1 MTRSRLF
8 FSLIALAAIATSTSN
23 VMAQRPGGGAGGRG
37 GFGGGGFG
45 GGFSPVM
52 LANAES
58 VQKELGLKEDQVA
71 KLKTLGEDARKE
83 MQGGGGPGG
92 GGGQDLSADDRRK
105 LMEERMEAARKL
117 NEKYKPKV
125 AEVLDAKQNER
136 LKQIQLQAMG
146 SRIYQDA
153 DVVKA
158 LDLSKEQQ
166 EKLTATNKEFEDK
179 RNELFRAAFGGGGG
193 GGGGDA
199 REKGRELS
207 EANDKKLAEILSK
220 DQAAKLEHLKGAKFD
235 VAQLRGGFGG
245 PGGGGPGGGGRP
257 GAEGRPRRPNA
268 GDKKADEKKAE

>member
-1 MTRSRLF
+1 MTRSRFF
-8 FSLIALAAIATSTSN
+8 FSLIALAAFATSTSN
-23 VMAQRPGGGAGGRG
+23 VMAQRPGGGGGGNRG

-45 GGFSPVM
+45 GGFSAVT
-52 LANAES
+52 LAGMEP
-58 VQKELGLKEDQVA
+58 VQKELALKEDQIA
-71 KLKTLGEDARKE
+71 KLKTLGEEARKE

-92 GGGQDLSADDRRK
+92 GGQDLSADERRK
-105 LMEERMEAARKL
+105 MMEERMEAARKL

-125 AEVLDAKQNER
+125 AEILDAKQNER
-136 LKQIQLQAMG
+136 MKQIQMQAMG

-166 EKLTATNKEFEDK
+166 EKLTASNKEFEDK
-179 RNELFRAAFGGGGG
+179 RNEMFRAAFGGGGG

-199 REKGRELS
+199 REKMREMT

-220 DQAAKLEHLKGAKFD
+220 DQTAKLETLKGAKFD

-245 PGGGGPGGGGRP
+245 GGPGGGGGRP
-257 GAEGRPRRPNA
+257 AGAEGRPRRPNA